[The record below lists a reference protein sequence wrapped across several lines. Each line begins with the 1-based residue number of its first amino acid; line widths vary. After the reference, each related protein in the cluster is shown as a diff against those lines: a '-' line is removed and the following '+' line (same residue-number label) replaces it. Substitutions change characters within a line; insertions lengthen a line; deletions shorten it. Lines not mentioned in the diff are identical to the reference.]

1 MTFSYSIT
9 LSSFLK
15 LENIATTLEK
25 LNTLG
30 FKHLEMF
37 GEPDEI
43 NLKHFNDLFGS
54 FNFKI
59 IGITG
64 MWGRISPLGWKR
76 RLLSNDLAF
85 RKFAEDYVIK
95 CIKMCNYLGC
105 NKINI
110 CLFSDPF
117 NSFDLTHKSIHA
129 NQKQNLL
136 SKSFPMLNHLAK
148 EATKYGVNLCLE
160 PLNRYSTPFCS
171 SLDDCLYVVKY
182 CKDLKI
188 MLDTFH
194 MNIEEDSFKNAI
206 TKSNGLLYHMH
217 FADNNR
223 KMPGFGH
230 IDFHEIIS
238 ALVNISYSDTISY
251 EPTIAN
257 LDYQNDLMVSKKF
270 IEKIESNYIR
280 D

>member
-15 LENIATTLEK
+15 FENIYATLENLHS
-25 LNTLG
+25 LG
-30 FKHLEMF
+30 FRKLEMY
-37 GEPDEI
+37 GEPDKV
-43 NLKHFNDLFGS
+43 NLKYYNDLFNS

-76 RLLSNDLAF
+76 RLLSNDLSF
-85 RKFAEDYVIK
+85 KKYAENYVIE

-117 NSFDLTHKSIHA
+117 NSFDLTHQSIQE
-129 NQKQNLL
+129 NQKQNTLF
-136 SKSFPMLNHLAK
+136 KSFPILNRLSQEAK
-148 EATKYGVNLCLE
+148 EYDVDLLLE

-171 SLDDCLYVVKY
+171 NLEDCLFVTKY
-182 CKDLKI
+182 CPDLKI

-194 MNIEEDSFKNAI
+194 MNIEEDSFKD
-206 TKSNGLLYHMH
+206 TVEKSKNLLYHMH

-230 IDFHEIIS
+230 INFDEIIS
-238 ALVNISYSDTISY
+238 TLVSISYSNTISY
-251 EPTIAN
+251 EPTISN
-257 LDYQNDLMVSKKF
+257 SDYKNDLLISKML
-270 IEKIESNYIR
+270 IEKIESKYT
-280 D
+280 

>member
-15 LENIATTLEK
+15 IENINTTLEK
-25 LNTLG
+25 LSTLG
-30 FKHLEMF
+30 FELLEMY
-37 GEPDEI
+37 GEPDEVD
-43 NLKHFNDLFGS
+43 LKYFSDLFNS

-64 MWGRISPLGWKR
+64 MWGRVSSLGWKR
-76 RLLSNDLAF
+76 RLLSNDISF
-85 RKFAEDYVIK
+85 RKYTENYVIQ
-95 CIKMCNYLGC
+95 CIRMCNYFGC

-117 NSFDLTHKSIHA
+117 DSFDLTHRYISE
-129 NQKQNLL
+129 NQKQSVL
-136 SKSFPMLNHLAK
+136 SKSFPTLNHLSTKAK
-148 EATKYGVNLCLE
+148 EYSIDLLLE

-171 SLDDCLYVVKY
+171 TLDDCLYVAENCEGIKV
-182 CKDLKI
+182 

-194 MNIEEDSFKNAI
+194 MNIEEDSFGKTIIKSKN
-206 TKSNGLLYHMH
+206 LLFHMH

-230 IDFHEIIS
+230 INFDEIIS
-238 ALVNISYSDTISY
+238 TLVNISYSGTISY
-251 EPTIAN
+251 EPTISKSN
-257 LDYQNDLMVSKKF
+257 YQNDLLESKKF
-270 IEKIESNYIR
+270 IEKIESKYN
-280 D
+280 

>member
-15 LENIATTLEK
+15 FENTAATLENLRS
-25 LNTLG
+25 LG
-30 FKHLEMF
+30 FNQLEMF
-37 GEPDEI
+37 GELDEI
-43 NLKHFNDLFGS
+43 DLKYYNDLFNS

-64 MWGRISPLGWKR
+64 MWGSISPLGWKR
-76 RLLSNDLAF
+76 RLLSNDLSF
-85 RKFAEDYVIK
+85 RKYSENYVIA
-95 CIKMCNYLGC
+95 CIKMCNFLGC

-110 CLFSDPF
+110 CLFSDPI
-117 NSFDLTHKSIHA
+117 NSFDLTHQLVQD

-136 SKSFPMLNHLAK
+136 FKSFPMLNRLSKKAK
-148 EATKYGVNLCLE
+148 EYGVDLLLE

-171 SLDDCLYVVKY
+171 SLEDCLFVTKY
-182 CKDLKI
+182 CPGLKI

-194 MNIEEDSFKNAI
+194 MNIEEDSY
-206 TKSNGLLYHMH
+206 KSTIDKSKGLLCHMH

-230 IDFHEIIS
+230 INFDEIIS
-238 ALVNISYSDTISY
+238 TLVNISYSNTISY
-251 EPTIAN
+251 EPTISN
-257 LDYQNDLMVSKKF
+257 PDYQNDLIAGKKF
-270 IEKIESNYIR
+270 IEKIESRYT
-280 D
+280 